1 LVCLFAIVDGGCTRQ
16 DDKEKLIVWE
26 RDGGK
31 DHSCVMDVDDEEVML
46 EEVLQDLKG
55 SLVSNVNQ
63 TLFILG
69 KARRCTCHCGHATV
83 DQRGVGATWAIG
95 IHVR

>member
-1 LVCLFAIVDGGCTRQ
+1 MSFMRHA
-16 DDKEKLIVWE
+16 
-26 RDGGK
+26 
-31 DHSCVMDVDDEEVML
+31 DVDDEEVML

-83 DQRGVGATWAIG
+83 DQRSVGATWAHLWRFG
-95 IHVR
+95 GHRGMSTTPNGG

>member
-1 LVCLFAIVDGGCTRQ
+1 LVSLFVIVDGGCTRQ

-55 SLVSNVNQ
+55 GLVSNVNQ
-63 TLFILG
+63 TLFIFS
-69 KARRCTCHCGHATV
+69 KARRCTCHYGHATV
-83 DQRGVGATWAIG
+83 DQRSVGATWAIG
-95 IHVR
+95 IHIR

>member
-1 LVCLFAIVDGGCTRQ
+1 M
-16 DDKEKLIVWE
+16 W
-26 RDGGK
+26 GK

-63 TLFILG
+63 TLFILD

-83 DQRGVGATWAIG
+83 DQRNVGATWAIG
-95 IHVR
+95 ILIR

>member
-1 LVCLFAIVDGGCTRQ
+1 
-16 DDKEKLIVWE
+16 
-26 RDGGK
+26 
-31 DHSCVMDVDDEEVML
+31 MDVDDEEVML

-63 TLFILG
+63 TLLILG

-83 DQRGVGATWAIG
+83 DQRSVGGHMGDWNTSQMTSY
-95 IHVR
+95 H